1 MAADDDQTLGEILGV
16 NEVAPATWQELVG
29 GILLD
34 AAAKK
39 PEAASAPVQIA
50 VNDPL
55 AWVDEQIRAATGRQ
69 VGTLPVWVRFY
80 RPAQNIGALF
90 VLSAPHPLDGADL
103 VMVANRGM
111 VTRGLIRDVCRWAF
125 YATNLTRVVVR
136 IPVERADLQDY
147 ARRAGFAFEGVARD
161 LYGVGADGQVWA
173 MSAAR
178 CRWLPK
184 PPLAIPPDVSPPF
197 SLKVH

>member
-1 MAADDDQTLGEILGV
+1 MADDEQTLGEILGV
-16 NEVAPATWQELVG
+16 AEAAPSTWQEWVG

-34 AAAKK
+34 AASQK
-39 PEAASAPVQIA
+39 PEAAFAPVQIT
-50 VNDPL
+50 VSDPL
-55 AWVDEQIRAATGRQ
+55 AWVDEQIRGATGRQ
-69 VGTLPVWVRFY
+69 VGNMPVWVRFF
-80 RPAQNIGALF
+80 RPAQDIGALF

-111 VTRGLIRDVCRWAF
+111 MTRGLIRDLCRWAF
-125 YATNLTRVVVR
+125 YAVNLSRVVIR

-147 ARRAGFAFEGVARD
+147 ARRAGFTFEGIARD

-184 PPLAIPPDVSPPF
+184 PPPAIPPDTSPPA

>member
-1 MAADDDQTLGEILGV
+1 MADDDLTLGEILGV
-16 NEVAPATWQELVG
+16 AEGAPSMWQELVG

-34 AAAKK
+34 AAAQK
-39 PEAASAPVQIA
+39 PEAAFAPVQIT
-50 VNDPL
+50 VSDPL

-69 VGTLPVWVRFY
+69 VGNMPVWVRFF
-80 RPAQNIGALF
+80 RPAQDIGALF

-111 VTRGLIRDVCRWAF
+111 MTRGLIRDLCRWAF
-125 YATNLTRVVVR
+125 YAVGLTRVVVR
-136 IPVERADLQDY
+136 IPIERTDLQDY
-147 ARRAGFAFEGVARD
+147 ARRAGFVFEGIARD

-184 PPLAIPPDVSPPF
+184 PPPAIPPDTSPPF